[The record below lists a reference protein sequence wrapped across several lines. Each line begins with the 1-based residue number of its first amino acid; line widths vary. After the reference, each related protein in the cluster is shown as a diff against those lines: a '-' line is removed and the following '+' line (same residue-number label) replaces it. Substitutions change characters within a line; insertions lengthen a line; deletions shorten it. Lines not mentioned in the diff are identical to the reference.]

1 MEEKEEMEASQERAE
16 KVRKRREVDDKGG
29 KMLMDKAM
37 KKARLGAS
45 DDEEGETPKS
55 QGRGR
60 TSAASHIAAAKQR
73 AAELHLERT
82 ERRLE
87 VQREIELER
96 LRSQERIEAIRAQ
109 ENTRAEQVRAEAQ
122 AALVS
127 SLLQIFSK
135 KE

>member
-1 MEEKEEMEASQERAE
+1 MEGKEEMEASQERAE

-29 KMLMDKAM
+29 KILMDKAM

-96 LRSQERIEAIRAQ
+96 LSVTCINPPPPGSGNFDPPLKFCVRIGIIMGDHKNAR
-109 ENTRAEQVRAEAQ
+109 
-122 AALVS
+122 
-127 SLLQIFSK
+127 
-135 KE
+135 